1 MGSNPGV
8 HSVCLQPALA
18 KNSFTVLLT
27 TRTEALNTAGP
38 SIAHLETQYSWAQ
51 IRLAATSLGSRPTGM
66 EAPATATSTAMS
78 NPLALLIWHTASSP
92 CTLDE
97 EPTIKDVELSG
108 IRIGESTTLAPS
120 LAQVQGSG

>member
-1 MGSNPGV
+1 MSRNHLVKCTGSYNIVG
-8 HSVCLQPALA
+8 
-18 KNSFTVLLT
+18 
-27 TRTEALNTAGP
+27 TENNTAGP

-51 IRLAATSLGSRPTGM
+51 IRLAAYSLGSRPTGM

-108 IRIGESTTLAPS
+108 IRIGESTTLAPF
-120 LAQVQGSG
+120 LDYG